1 MEAIIRMSFLENAE
15 SFEIAHL
22 PPDDQ
27 LRMHVEGD
35 NFKYC
40 LDNDVDALWS
50 EAGSRQASAKKPRQ
64 PGNGPLVRRPRP
76 DRIARPDRRAAAAL
90 PQHHR

>member
-1 MEAIIRMSFLENAE
+1 MSFLENAE

-50 EAGSRQASAKKPRQ
+50 EAQAS
-64 PGNGPLVRRPRP
+64 
-76 DRIARPDRRAAAAL
+76 ISEEAATAG
-90 PQHHR
+90 